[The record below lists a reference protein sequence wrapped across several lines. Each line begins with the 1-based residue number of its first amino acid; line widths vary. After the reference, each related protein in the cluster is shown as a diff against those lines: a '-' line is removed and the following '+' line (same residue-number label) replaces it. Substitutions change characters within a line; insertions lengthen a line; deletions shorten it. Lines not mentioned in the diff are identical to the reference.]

1 MKHVHNKNIVFLLI
15 AVVFAAIFIFSA
27 IMLIGE
33 KLQIQ
38 QETETFEELSTL
50 KLLRED
56 ASAQREIQPAA
67 SPEPASHQKAT
78 VSTSTVNPSAPM
90 MRSAAPNTEWFAEAT
105 PAEETK
111 LAASG
116 KPVSSISAATETAA
130 ADPDAAMDED
140 AAEDAEIPDDM
151 SLTEEPKDP
160 VEETTTEAT
169 SNEPV
174 ILEKYSALYE
184 RNHDFFGWLIIP
196 DTNIDYPVMFSPDR
210 PLEYLKHDFYGKTSY
225 AGVPFLDADCDPN
238 GGYYLVY
245 GHRMRTGIMFAG
257 LINYEKQSFWETHS
271 TLLFDT
277 LYEERTY
284 LIVLAMRARV
294 LNREETGFRYYSYTS
309 LDTESDF
316 EEYMQQAKKLALY
329 DTGVSVSFGDEILV
343 LSTCDHYTS
352 GGRFVIVA
360 KRIS

>member
-111 LAASG
+111 LTASG